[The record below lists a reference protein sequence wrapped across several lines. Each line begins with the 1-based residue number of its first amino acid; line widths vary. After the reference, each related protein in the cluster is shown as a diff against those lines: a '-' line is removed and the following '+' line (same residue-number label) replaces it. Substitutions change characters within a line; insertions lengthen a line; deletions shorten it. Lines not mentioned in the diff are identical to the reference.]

1 MNNQFIKDLI
11 DLASE
16 FQYSN
21 SEAEIYPES
30 LEGFKKWISDTS
42 MTNSEKNEPDW
53 EGKKSGRSPESV
65 IATAIVHMNRF
76 GKNYFKLAITGSDFS
91 TQEDA
96 IYLIVLKFNPNIS
109 KMDLIKKN
117 VHEKPVGMQ
126 IINRLIAK
134 GWIDQTDS
142 EIDKRSKI
150 LNVNKE
156 GLKAL
161 DSVMPKIR
169 QATHIVSGDL
179 THPEKIELI
188 RLLDKLHA
196 FHQPIYDENIPMENL
211 LDEIVKEQ
219 LAFKKTKKQ

>member
-1 MNNQFIKDLI
+1 MNYHLVKDLI
-11 DLASE
+11 DLSYE
-16 FQYSN
+16 FEKSN
-21 SEAEIYPES
+21 SEKDVYPETI
-30 LEGFKKWISDTS
+30 EGFKKWISDTS
-42 MTNSEKNEPDW
+42 KTKSVRNEPHW

-76 GKNYFKLAITGSDFS
+76 GKNYFKSAITGSDFS

-150 LNVNKE
+150 LNINKK
-156 GLKAL
+156 GLQAL

-169 QATHIVSGDL
+169 QATDTVSGDL
-179 THPEKIELI
+179 TQLEKMELI
-188 RLLDKLHA
+188 RLLDKLHT
-196 FHQPIYDENIPMENL
+196 FHQPIYNKNIPNENL
-211 LDEIVKEQ
+211 LDKMVKEQ
-219 LAFKKTKKQ
+219 

>member
-1 MNNQFIKDLI
+1 MNYHLVKDLI
-11 DLASE
+11 DLSYE
-16 FQYSN
+16 FEKSN
-21 SEAEIYPES
+21 SEKDVYPETI
-30 LEGFKKWISDTS
+30 EGFKKWISDTS
-42 MTNSEKNEPDW
+42 KTNSERKEPHW
-53 EGKKSGRSPESV
+53 EGKNSGRSPESV

-76 GKNYFKLAITGSDFS
+76 GKNYFKSAISGSDFS

-134 GWIDQTDS
+134 RWIDQTDS

-150 LNVNKE
+150 LNVNEK
-156 GLKAL
+156 GLQAL

-169 QATHIVSGDL
+169 QATDVVSGDL

-188 RLLDKLHA
+188 RLLDKLHT
-196 FHQPIYDENIPMENL
+196 FHQPIYNKNIPNENL
-211 LDEIVKEQ
+211 LDKMVKEQ
-219 LAFKKTKKQ
+219 